1 MNTDRPSASVLK
13 ALDRIKSE
21 RRKLWQAC
29 GILGTACETA
39 NHGTSAI
46 DGSLSQQQASDL
58 HYALLAA
65 RELIESATAAL
76 EFDDLTE
83 RPPSNPPVNE
93 VQS

>member
-1 MNTDRPSASVLK
+1 MSGNKPVTSVLK
-13 ALDRIKSE
+13 VMDRIKSE

-29 GILGTACETA
+29 GILGTASETA
-39 NHGTSAI
+39 HRATSAI

-76 EFDDLTE
+76 EFDEPML
-83 RPPSNPPVNE
+83 RAPSNSPVNE